1 MRLKA
6 NAPRPARLLPKLNM
20 GDRQPYLPSER
31 SSSLSSYNS
40 NRSARYQA
48 QLIREV
54 LQQETSKMRSEIQA
68 TLSAERNRLSFSPTQ
83 GPFDFVALPE
93 VPEARGKTRVQ
104 ATTRGNCMI
113 PSWEGH
119 KREQLLR
126 SRKMQYYPTA
136 RWSSPNAEDDEEPVY
151 DEYDAFSATSFMSQ
165 PIHSPGRSSHRR
177 SSRHKQKRRRS
188 SRSSSSNSS
197 IRSARSAMSAPPQP
211 IVYQF
216 PIQVPYPSYYPPPT
230 YPPPTYPPPNYS
242 TYSSP
247 MTPNPDEQMGSPSAW
262 NADHPQAAMS
272 SRLLEPRPLSHSA
285 VARQDASTLAIP
297 SKDRNL
303 QTEEYFIEPR
313 DPWAMQTGTSP
324 ETLQQAFMTQCR
336 TVADHIETRSSSI
349 PKVRHAN
356 KSKKQLLNIRK
367 GLLKGKTNRNRRLHM
382 S

>member
-1 MRLKA
+1 
-6 NAPRPARLLPKLNM
+6 M
-20 GDRQPYLPSER
+20 GDRPLDLPSER
-31 SSSLSSYNS
+31 SLSPSSYSS
-40 NRSARYQA
+40 NRSSRFQA
-48 QLIREV
+48 QLIRDV
-54 LQQETSKMRSEIQA
+54 LQQETSKMRLEIQA
-68 TLSAERNRLSFSPTQ
+68 TLSAERNRLSLTASPAQ

-93 VPEARGKTRVQ
+93 VPEVLGKTRVQ
-104 ATTRGNCMI
+104 ATTRGSCMI

-165 PIHSPGRSSHRR
+165 PIHSPGRISHRR
-177 SSRHKQKRRRS
+177 SSRHKKKRMRS
-188 SRSSSSNSS
+188 SRSSNSNSS
-197 IRSARSAMSAPPQP
+197 IRSAMSAPPQP

-216 PIQVPYPSYYPPPT
+216 PIQVPYQSYYPPPT
-230 YPPPTYPPPNYS
+230 YPPPNYPPPNYS
-242 TYSSP
+242 SYSSP
-247 MTPNPDEQMGSPSAW
+247 VTPHVNDQMGSLSAW
-262 NADHPQAAMS
+262 NAGQPQAALS

-285 VARQDASTLAIP
+285 VAKQDASTLAIP

-336 TVADHIETRSSSI
+336 TVADHIKTRSTSI
-349 PKVRHAN
+349 PKIRHAN
-356 KSKKQLLNIRK
+356 KSRKQLLNIRK
-367 GLLKGKTNRNRRLHM
+367 GLLKGKTYSNRLHL